1 MDNRQQLIHNK
12 MNYEHFLDNLEKVY
26 PNYIKHRFK
35 NQISKAKDI
44 QKLLTEDMIIINY
57 AILKNHLLI
66 YTITSDDIRITYH
79 EIGKIDDLIESLKL
93 LTDSPLLMQDKN
105 RLKFISI
112 SNQLYEKLIQP
123 IAQEIQSKKQLL
135 IIPEKNLFYIP
146 FELLLDLNLVDNQ

>member
-1 MDNRQQLIHNK
+1 
-12 MNYEHFLDNLEKVY
+12 
-26 PNYIKHRFK
+26 
-35 NQISKAKDI
+35 
-44 QKLLTEDMIIINY
+44 
-57 AILKNHLLI
+57 
-66 YTITSDDIRITYH
+66 
-79 EIGKIDDLIESLKL
+79 
-93 LTDSPLLMQDKN
+93 MQDKN